1 MADLHG
7 DPLGIE
13 LHSGVARFMKAVYG
27 WTLAGVAL
35 TAATAGLLGHSP
47 AAVQALREAPGTG
60 VLWPALAVLALACGT
75 RLHQLRPGV
84 AKAAFLGF
92 SALFGAALAWIGA
105 VTSLTPGRLGVAV
118 GLAGGVF
125 AILAVFG
132 SRTRR
137 DLNGWGPTLMAALLG
152 CIIAIVLDLT
162 VLRSA
167 GVRGLDTGVQALL
180 CGIFAGFVAHDTQKI
195 KQIYR
200 AHGPRDNLAVVGA
213 LKLYLDFVN
222 LLLASLRLLGGYR

>member
-13 LHSGVARFMKAVYG
+13 LHSGVGRFMKAVYA

-35 TAATAGLLGHSP
+35 TAATAGVFGRSP
-47 AAVQALREAPGTG
+47 ESVAALREAPGSG
-60 VLWPALAVLALACGT
+60 LLWPALAVLALACGM
-75 RLHQLRPGV
+75 RLHQLQPRL
-84 AKAAFLGF
+84 ARAAFLGF

-105 VTSLTPGRLGVAV
+105 VTALTPGRLGLALAV
-118 GLAGGVF
+118 AGGAFVV
-125 AILAVFG
+125 LAVYG

-137 DLNGWGPTLMAALLG
+137 DLSGWGPVLMAALVG
-152 CIIAIVLDLT
+152 SIIAVVLDLG
-162 VLRSA
+162 VLRDS
-167 GVRGLDTGVQALL
+167 GVIGLDTGVQALL
-180 CGIFAGFVAHDTQKI
+180 CGVFAGFVAHDTQKI
-195 KQIYR
+195 KQMYR

-222 LLLASLRLLGGYR
+222 LLLAALRLLGGYR

>member
-13 LHSGVARFMKAVYG
+13 LHSGVGRFMKAVYG

-35 TAATAGLLGHSP
+35 TAATAGLLGRSP
-47 AAVQALREAPGTG
+47 ESVEMLREAPGSG
-60 VLWPALAVLALACGT
+60 LLWPALAVLALACGT
-75 RLHQLRPGV
+75 RLHQLRPQL
-84 AKAAFLGF
+84 ARAAFLGF

-105 VTSLTPGRLGVAV
+105 VTALTPGRLGLALVVSVAV
-118 GLAGGVF
+118 FVL
-125 AILAVFG
+125 LAVFG

-137 DLNGWGPTLMAALLG
+137 DLSGWGPVLMAALLG
-152 CIIAIVLDLT
+152 SIIAVVLDLG
-162 VLRSA
+162 VLRDT
-167 GVRGLDTGVQALL
+167 GVIGLDTGVQALL
-180 CGIFAGFVAHDTQKI
+180 CGVFAGFVAHDTQKI
-195 KQIYR
+195 KQMYR

-222 LLLASLRLLGGYR
+222 LLLATLRLLGGYR